1 MTTKTKLATATTA
14 ADVMPKDVTPHLEDN
29 AGFNFASPASSMSG
43 KIDFSPA
50 LALSVITANVPR
62 QIQLVMNEWLALG
75 KGALDVQAIN
85 DSLVT
90 KRQWVR
96 ASGEAYNQDVA
107 TILLHYRDRL
117 SGKKAWGKGDK
128 AVTQKLAE
136 FS

>member
-1 MTTKTKLATATTA
+1 
-14 ADVMPKDVTPHLEDN
+14 MPKGTTPHLEDN
-29 AGFNFASPASSMSG
+29 AGFNFAKPASAMSG
-43 KIDFSPA
+43 KIDFSAA
-50 LALSVITANVPR
+50 LALDVITANIPR

-90 KRQWVR
+90 KRKWVR

-117 SGKKAWGKGDK
+117 LGKTAWGKGDK
-128 AVTQKLAE
+128 AVKVQLAK

>member
-1 MTTKTKLATATTA
+1 MTTKTKIATAPTA
-14 ADVMPKDVTPHLEDN
+14 ADVMPKGVTPHIEDN

-43 KIDFSPA
+43 KIDFSAA
-50 LALSVITANVPR
+50 LALTTITANVPR

-117 SGKKAWGKGDK
+117 VGKKAWGKGDK
-128 AVTQKLAE
+128 AVTQKLAT